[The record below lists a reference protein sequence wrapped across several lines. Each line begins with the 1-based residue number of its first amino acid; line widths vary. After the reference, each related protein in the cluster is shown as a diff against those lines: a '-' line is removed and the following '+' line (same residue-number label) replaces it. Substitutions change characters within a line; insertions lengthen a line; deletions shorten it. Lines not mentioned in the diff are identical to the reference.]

1 MKVAGKYRVYDV
13 KVNGEPLDP
22 TKTYKVASIN
32 YILQNGGDGFTMFA
46 GSKILP
52 IESMLDTQ
60 VLTNYI
66 QNNLKGVV
74 GSEYAAP
81 QGRITITD
89 TAPTVEPAPDQ
100 KTILKQFKTK
110 VTSKKQKGAV
120 KLTWKACTEVKGVK
134 YQVYKSLKKSK
145 GYKRV
150 ITTSKR
156 TYTVKKLT
164 KGKTYYFKVRAV
176 KSVDGKNTYSKWSN
190 VTYKKAA

>member
-1 MKVAGKYRVYDV
+1 M
-13 KVNGEPLDP
+13 
-22 TKTYKVASIN
+22 
-32 YILQNGGDGFTMFA
+32 
-46 GSKILP
+46 
-52 IESMLDTQ
+52 
-60 VLTNYI
+60 
-66 QNNLKGVV
+66 
-74 GSEYAAP
+74 
-81 QGRITITD
+81 
-89 TAPTVEPAPDQ
+89 EPAPDQ

>member
-1 MKVAGKYRVYDV
+1 
-13 KVNGEPLDP
+13 
-22 TKTYKVASIN
+22 
-32 YILQNGGDGFTMFA
+32 MFK
-46 GSKILP
+46 GSKVLQD
-52 IESMLDTQ
+52 EVMVDNQ
-60 VLTNYI
+60 VLINYI

-89 TAPTVEPAPDQ
+89 TVPTVEPAPDQ

-134 YQVYKSLKKSK
+134 YQVYISLKKSK

-150 ITTSKR
+150 ITNQQESL
-156 TYTVKKLT
+156 YCEEADQGQDLLLQ
-164 KGKTYYFKVRAV
+164 GQ
-176 KSVDGKNTYSKWSN
+176 SGQEH
-190 VTYKKAA
+190 